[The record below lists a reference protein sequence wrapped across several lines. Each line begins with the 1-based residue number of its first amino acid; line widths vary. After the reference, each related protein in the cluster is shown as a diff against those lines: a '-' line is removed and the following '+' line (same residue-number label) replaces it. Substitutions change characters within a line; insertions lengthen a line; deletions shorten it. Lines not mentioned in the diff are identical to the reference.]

1 MYTIAE
7 IRIDWLRKHAKITQ
21 KPMSSLPKTCSMNE
35 ESSLH
40 IAHSTRNSKALKI
53 TWDPQEQLQVLTLMY
68 FQGKSGQEVAD
79 ELSIPLGT
87 VKSRVRLAL
96 QS

>member
-1 MYTIAE
+1 
-7 IRIDWLRKHAKITQ
+7 
-21 KPMSSLPKTCSMNE
+21 
-35 ESSLH
+35 
-40 IAHSTRNSKALKI
+40 
-53 TWDPQEQLQVLTLMY
+53 MY

-96 QS
+96 QKLKLKLSPTGEDQQVAYAQ

>member
-1 MYTIAE
+1 M
-7 IRIDWLRKHAKITQ
+7 L
-21 KPMSSLPKTCSMNE
+21 SSSATSCPDL
-35 ESSLH
+35 
-40 IAHSTRNSKALKI
+40 
-53 TWDPQEQLQVLTLMY
+53 PQEQLQVLTLMY

-96 QS
+96 QKLKLKLSPNGESTEAYAQ

>member
-1 MYTIAE
+1 
-7 IRIDWLRKHAKITQ
+7 L
-21 KPMSSLPKTCSMNE
+21 
-35 ESSLH
+35 
-40 IAHSTRNSKALKI
+40 
-53 TWDPQEQLQVLTLMY
+53 PQEQLQVLTLMY

-96 QS
+96 QKLKLKLSPNGESTEAYAQ

>member
-1 MYTIAE
+1 
-7 IRIDWLRKHAKITQ
+7 
-21 KPMSSLPKTCSMNE
+21 
-35 ESSLH
+35 
-40 IAHSTRNSKALKI
+40 
-53 TWDPQEQLQVLTLMY
+53 MY

-96 QS
+96 QKLKLKLSPNGESTEAYAQ